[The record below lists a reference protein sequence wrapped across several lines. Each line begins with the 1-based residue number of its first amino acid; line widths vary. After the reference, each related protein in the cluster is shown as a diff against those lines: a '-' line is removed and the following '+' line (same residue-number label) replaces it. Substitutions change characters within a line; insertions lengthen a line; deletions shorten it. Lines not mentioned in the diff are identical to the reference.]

1 MCDQYDEYL
10 RNLASEIN
18 TVGENLNVIAENME
32 KVNST
37 ENFQALHQY
46 ISGEHLKMTSIIRS
60 VLAASE

>member
-1 MCDQYDEYL
+1 MCEQYDEYL
-10 RNLASEIN
+10 KNLASEIN

-32 KVNST
+32 QVTNVD
-37 ENFQALHQY
+37 NFQALHQY